1 MLSQFPLTLI
11 LGQEKKSESES
22 ESEGVG
28 PLFHYTAIIFM
39 LIGTVFVI
47 FIKNVLWWRI
57 FKLGTSANST
67 GFREWF

>member
-28 PLFHYTAIIFM
+28 PLFHYTAYYFHADWDSVCD
-39 LIGTVFVI
+39 LYQKCFV
-47 FIKNVLWWRI
+47 VAYL
-57 FKLGTSANST
+57 
-67 GFREWF
+67 

>member
-28 PLFHYTAIIFM
+28 PLFHCTAYYFHADWDGVCD
-39 LIGTVFVI
+39 LYQKCFV
-47 FIKNVLWWRI
+47 VAYL
-57 FKLGTSANST
+57 
-67 GFREWF
+67 